1 MMSKPGYK
9 TSEFRFTLVSFVI
22 SGLFIFGVIT
32 EADTKDDLISV
43 STHVVESI
51 ILIGGQFAFFSRYLS
66 ERKARQEKEDR
77 VSKELEDYIGIDKE
91 HKNVNINTA
100 SIGELIQLPHIGPV
114 TAQKIVDYRTKHNFS
129 SSKQLIDINGVGEQ
143 IFKEIEPY
151 IITWG
156 KTNERFN
163 N

>member
-1 MMSKPGYK
+1 MKTPGYK
-9 TSEFRFTLVSFVI
+9 KSEFWFTLVSFFI

-66 ERKARQEKEDR
+66 ERRAREKEENK
-77 VSKELEDYIGIDKE
+77 VSKELEDYVGVDKQY
-91 HKNVNINTA
+91 KNININTA

-114 TAQKIVDYRTKHNFS
+114 TAQKIVDYRNKHKFLNPE
-129 SSKQLIDINGVGEQ
+129 QLININGVGEQ
-143 IFKEIEPY
+143 LFKEIKPY
-151 IITWG
+151 IIA
-156 KTNERFN
+156 
-163 N
+163 